1 MNKAR
6 RKWLQS
12 VIDALE
18 EQKGELESIQEEEQE
33 AFDNMPEG
41 LQDSDRG
48 QTIYENIDT
57 LESAASNL
65 EDIISELQE
74 VLER

>member
-1 MNKAR
+1 
-6 RKWLQS
+6 
-12 VIDALE
+12 
-18 EQKGELESIQEEEQE
+18 
-33 AFDNMPEG
+33 MPEG